1 MDEPAEFIT
10 FVVRL
15 QRVGAREVVG
25 VVERVK
31 TGAKAR
37 FEGVDGIGR
46 AIAGM
51 LEAGAAT
58 GSVATTA
65 GGE

>member
-1 MDEPAEFIT
+1 MDQPAEFVT

-15 QRVGAREVVG
+15 QRRGTREIVG

-31 TGAKAR
+31 TGEKAR
-37 FEGVDGIGR
+37 FEGVEGIGP

-51 LEAGAAT
+51 LGPAAAAGTVAAT
-58 GSVATTA
+58 A
-65 GGE
+65 GDG

>member
-1 MDEPAEFIT
+1 MDQPAEFIT

-15 QRVGAREVVG
+15 QRMGATEIVG

-31 TGAKAR
+31 TGEKVR
-37 FEGVDGIGR
+37 FEGVEGIGP

-51 LEAGAAT
+51 LGPAVAAGTIAAT
-58 GSVATTA
+58 AEDG
-65 GGE
+65 

>member
-1 MDEPAEFIT
+1 MDQPAEFIT

-15 QRVGAREVVG
+15 QRVGVTDIIG

-31 TGAKAR
+31 TGEKVR
-37 FEGVDGIGR
+37 FEGVDGIGP

-51 LEAGAAT
+51 LGPAAAAGTIAAT
-58 GSVATTA
+58 A
-65 GGE
+65 GDG